1 MPQQTT
7 NQHHSSESENLGFGQ
22 RLVAAGQVRG
32 RLCVGIDPHPYLLKQ
47 WGL

>member
-7 NQHHSSESENLGFGQ
+7 NQTLSSESENLGFGQ

-32 RLCVGIDPHPYLLKQ
+32 RLCVGIDLILIC
-47 WGL
+47 